1 MSASS
6 TFDGVQPRMDRRRQ
20 LITGGVGHLI
30 EYFDWS
36 AYSFLAIYFANQFF
50 PGGESS
56 LVPLLSTFAVFAVG
70 FLARPVGGIVLG
82 KIADRRGRKAAL
94 SLSVAMMGIGSLIIG
109 LSPTYY
115 QVGVLAPIILVIARL
130 VQGFSTGGE
139 LATASAFLM
148 ESAPPDRRG
157 TFTSFTN
164 VTSSAGKVVCL
175 GIITGLVQLVGSE
188 NMSEWAWR
196 IPFLIGAGGAVAAWW
211 IRRRAQETLSATTD
225 AGETEQSA
233 RLDRAGFAVLFTD
246 HRGALWRACVIASLT
261 SAMFYAWGTFVP
273 TWAVLTEGLDKESAV
288 LISTVAF
295 VFYGLLQVPLGR
307 LSDRIGRRPMLLT
320 FAVGNSVSTVPLF
333 LLISSNVLDTLFV
346 QCAGLALT
354 AIMMSISGAML
365 GEMFPSHVRVLAT
378 GTAMSF
384 ATAIF
389 GGTVPLIGTWL
400 HSAGATGLFPI
411 YLVVLNVAGSI
422 ALWRIPETAHAPLPA

>member
-1 MSASS
+1 MTTS
-6 TFDGVQPRMDRRRQ
+6 TAADGVQPKINRRRQ

-36 AYSFLAIYFANQFF
+36 AYSFLAIYFAHQFF

-94 SLSVAMMGIGSLIIG
+94 TLSVAMMGIGSLIIG

-115 QVGVLAPIILVIARL
+115 QVGVLAPIILVMARL

-148 ESAPPDRRG
+148 ESAPDNRRG
-157 TFTSFTN
+157 TFTSSTN

-175 GIITGLVQLVGSE
+175 GIITGLVALVGPD

-196 IPFLIGAGGAVAAWW
+196 IPFLIGAAGAVVAWW

-225 AGETEQSA
+225 LDATVQSV
-233 RLDRAGFAVLFTD
+233 RVDRGNFAVLFTD
-246 HRGALWRACVIASLT
+246 HRGALWRAFAIATLT

-273 TWAVLTEGLDKESAV
+273 TWAVVTEGLDKESAV
-288 LISTVAF
+288 LVSTIAF
-295 VFYGLLQVPLGR
+295 VFYGLVQVPLGR
-307 LSDRIGRRPMLLT
+307 LSDRFGRRPMLLAFT
-320 FAVGNSVSTVPLF
+320 VGNSVLTVPLF
-333 LLISSNVLDTLFV
+333 LMISSNALNTLLV

-354 AIMMSISGAML
+354 ASLMSISGAML
-365 GEMFPSHVRVLAT
+365 GEMFPSRIRVLAT
-378 GTAMSF
+378 GTAISF

-400 HSAGATGLFPI
+400 HSIGATGLFPV
-411 YLVVLNVAGSI
+411 YLVALNVAGLI
-422 ALWRIPETAHAPLPA
+422 ALWRIPETAHAPLLP

>member
-1 MSASS
+1 
-6 TFDGVQPRMDRRRQ
+6 
-20 LITGGVGHLI
+20 LI

-36 AYSFLAIYFANQFF
+36 AYSFLAIYFAHQFF

-70 FLARPVGGIVLG
+70 FLARPVGGMMLG
-82 KIADRRGRKAAL
+82 RIADRRGRKAAL

-109 LSPTYY
+109 LSPTYH
-115 QVGVLAPIILVIARL
+115 QVGVLAPIVLVIARL

-148 ESAPPDRRG
+148 ESAPDSRRG
-157 TFTSFTN
+157 TFTSSTN
-164 VTSSAGKVVCL
+164 VTSSVGKVLCL
-175 GIITGLVQLVGSE
+175 GIITALVHLVGAE

-196 IPFLIGAGGAVAAWW
+196 IPFLIGGAGAVVAWW
-211 IRRRAQETLSATTD
+211 IRRRAQETLVMSTDSSSAAQPAHMD
-225 AGETEQSA
+225 GGSFSA
-233 RLDRAGFAVLFTD
+233 MFTD
-246 HRGALWRACVIASLT
+246 HRGALWRAFVIATLA

-273 TWAVLTEGLDKESAV
+273 TWAVVTEGLDKESAV

-320 FAVGNSVSTVPLF
+320 FVIGNSVLTVPLF
-333 LLISSNVLDTLFV
+333 LLISSNAVHTLLV

-354 AIMMSISGAML
+354 ASLMSMSGAML

-378 GTAMSF
+378 GTTMSF

-389 GGTVPLIGTWL
+389 GGTIPLIGTWL
-400 HSAGATGLFPI
+400 HSAGATWLFPV

-422 ALWRIPETAHAPLPA
+422 ALWRIPETAHSPLPA

>member
-1 MSASS
+1 MTTSTAS
-6 TFDGVQPRMDRRRQ
+6 DGVHPTIDRRRQ

-36 AYSFLAIYFANQFF
+36 AYSFLAIYFAHQFF

-82 KIADRRGRKAAL
+82 KVADRRGRKAAL

-109 LSPTYY
+109 LSPTFY
-115 QVGVLAPIILVIARL
+115 QVGVLAPIVLVIARL

-148 ESAPPDRRG
+148 ESAPDDRRG

-164 VTSSAGKVVCL
+164 VTSSAGKVLCL
-175 GIITGLVQLVGSE
+175 GIITGLVHLVGTE

-196 IPFLIGAGGAVAAWW
+196 VPFLLGAAGAVVAWW
-211 IRRRAQETLSATTD
+211 IRRRAQETLAAATD
-225 AGETEQSA
+225 SGEVERAA
-233 RLDRAGFAVLFTD
+233 RMNRGSFAELFTD
-246 HRGALWRACVIASLT
+246 HRGAFWRAFAIAALT
-261 SAMFYAWGTFVP
+261 GAMFYAWGTFVP
-273 TWAVLTEGLDKESAV
+273 TWAVVTAGLDKESAV

-320 FAVGNSVSTVPLF
+320 FVLGNSVLTVPLF
-333 LLISSNVLDTLFV
+333 LLISSNALDTLLV

-354 AIMMSISGAML
+354 AIVMSISGAMV

-400 HSAGATGLFPI
+400 HSAGATELFPV
-411 YLVVLNVAGSI
+411 YLVVLNVVGAI
-422 ALWRIPETAHAPLPA
+422 VLWRIPETAHARLLP